1 MTALVEKGRVTDFGY
16 WTSSVPVTGSHTTSL
31 SLNLKDGF
39 EEWTTQ
45 WINNWLED
53 CSQDDY
59 QLLQVQV

>member
-45 WINNWLED
+45 
-53 CSQDDY
+53 
-59 QLLQVQV
+59 